1 MKKEDLILKWLDND
15 LTPDERRE
23 LEAMEGF
30 ETYRKIIDHGR
41 QFQNPEKID
50 PVQGLADVQGRVKSS
65 SKVISFQDRIKYVA
79 GIAATIAVLITG
91 YLFYQQR
98 SQIHFSAELAEH
110 SSVTLP
116 DHSQVTLNAESEITL
131 NEKTWA
137 KRRRLKLKGEAYF
150 KVEKGSA
157 FKVNTNNGWVQV
169 LGTQFN
175 VYNREGIFKV
185 SCYEGA
191 VKVGVRSQEFTLHP
205 GQELL
210 YAEGTFTE
218 RTIGDEHPSWV
229 DGRSAFESTRLAAIF
244 KEIER
249 QYGITVAYDQ
259 QLSSERFT
267 GVFPHDNLDQALRSV
282 CQPFGLQFQ
291 ISDDGKHVKISAVEK

>member
-15 LTPDERRE
+15 LTPEEFRE

-30 ETYRKIIDHGR
+30 ETYRKIIEKGGD
-41 QFQNPEKID
+41 FPNPKTVD
-50 PVQGLADVQGRVKSS
+50 PVKGLEDLQARMKSAP
-65 SKVISFQDRIKYVA
+65 KVISFKERIRYVA
-79 GIAATIAVLITG
+79 GIAAAIAVLFTA
-91 YLFYQQR
+91 YLFYQQQ
-98 SQIHFSAELAEH
+98 SQVNFSADLAEH
-110 SSVTLP
+110 SSISLP
-116 DHSQVTLNAESEITL
+116 DQSQVTLNAQSEISF
-131 NEKTWA
+131 NEKEWS
-137 KRRRLKLKGEAYF
+137 KRRSLKLKGEAWF

-157 FKVNTNNGWVQV
+157 FKVNTKSGWVQV

-191 VKVGVRSQEFTLHP
+191 VKVGVGEEEYTLRP

-210 YAEGTFTE
+210 LAEGKLTM
-218 RTIGDEHPSWV
+218 RSIGDAHPSWI
-229 DGRSAFESTRLAAIF
+229 DGSSSFESIPLAHIF

-249 QYGITVAYDQ
+249 QYDVTVDYRK
-259 QLSSERFT
+259 QLSSQRFT

-282 CQPFGLQFQ
+282 CQPFGLEFK
-291 ISDDGKHVKISAVEK
+291 ISDDGKNVKISAIEK